1 MRLQSFP
8 LFLYTALQQ
17 LSLTYSFS
25 PSNLRQK
32 HLGLTFVESKDD
44 SLTILNMAGE
54 KIGIF
59 FGTSTGSTEEAAYL
73 IAEEFGSNVA
83 AGPFEIDEVVG
94 SVASVFNSYDAL
106 IVGTPTWNTGADTER
121 SGTGWD
127 EVYYGEMEDL
137 DIAGKKVAVFGL
149 GDQISY
155 SENYADASGELHDV
169 FEKLGCNLL
178 GYVSQEGYEHEAS
191 KAARGDKFCG
201 LLLDAVNQEEMT
213 AERVKKWVAQL
224 KEEGILEGNTS
235 GITSDNAV
243 DQQISSPD
251 VNENVQISDPFQ
263 VIAKLEKE
271 KSELLRRLEEKELE
285 ENSKLFEDNLNDE
298 GNEKNLYTPH
308 HNPKTGRTM
317 WTSLDGKSS
326 YFTNNVP

>member
-32 HLGLTFVESKDD
+32 HLGLTFAESKDD

-155 SENYADASGELHDV
+155 SENYADASGE
-169 FEKLGCNLL
+169 
-178 GYVSQEGYEHEAS
+178 VSKMYFSLRRSITFIFLESNA
-191 KAARGDKFCG
+191 
-201 LLLDAVNQEEMT
+201 
-213 AERVKKWVAQL
+213 L
-224 KEEGILEGNTS
+224 KSFLS
-235 GITSDNAV
+235 F
-243 DQQISSPD
+243 P
-251 VNENVQISDPFQ
+251 VQIHD
-263 VIAKLEKE
+263 
-271 KSELLRRLEEKELE
+271 
-285 ENSKLFEDNLNDE
+285 
-298 GNEKNLYTPH
+298 
-308 HNPKTGRTM
+308 
-317 WTSLDGKSS
+317 
-326 YFTNNVP
+326 